1 MRNGRANFAS
11 ISAAQ
16 HDELIYNRQNHKEDK
31 DIYASGKQEVQPV
44 DGRDDKLCAYL
55 WALLDDQDIDNS
67 VNQSGKPGGEEI
79 DNALSQSKGHGNYE
93 PNGRLHAGEEQHD
106 DEFLQA

>member
-55 WALLDDQDIDNS
+55 WALFDNQDIDNS
-67 VNQSGKPGGEEI
+67 VNQSGKPRGEKIDKLEI
-79 DNALSQSKGHGNYE
+79 GRKRHGNHE
-93 PNGRLHAGEEQHD
+93 PNDCLHTGEQKYD